1 MLLPEK
7 EQGAV
12 REVTPTSRLP
22 IDSQQATL
30 RPPLLYQV
38 LATTAYF
45 LLTPVGSAQ
54 THPLPPRCT
63 NAHPKSRPQLGA
75 HGTWS
80 QGPGSSVSITSAMH
94 NSGFCK
100 GPGATAQA
108 PRSVGTPTWPGSG
121 GFAPPAVYLYPVCNP
136 PSRRERGTRRARRGM
151 TDGKGGVRG
160 RAKPSRPGLSLT
172 TERASP
178 TTRTADRR
186 GNGIF
191 HCTQRDGEEAGG
203 GAIHSTGRGDA
214 IAKIILG
221 I

>member
-1 MLLPEK
+1 
-7 EQGAV
+7 
-12 REVTPTSRLP
+12 
-22 IDSQQATL
+22 
-30 RPPLLYQV
+30 
-38 LATTAYF
+38 
-45 LLTPVGSAQ
+45 
-54 THPLPPRCT
+54 
-63 NAHPKSRPQLGA
+63 
-75 HGTWS
+75 
-80 QGPGSSVSITSAMH
+80 MH

-136 PSRRERGTRRARRGM
+136 P
-151 TDGKGGVRG
+151 
-160 RAKPSRPGLSLT
+160 
-172 TERASP
+172 ERASP